1 MFSGFDIKE
10 ELLKLRGDHVISP
23 EDEVIQEV
31 NKILA
36 QSIYKEKNIL
46 QNLKSYQKTF
56 EVLEEEGLKE
66 KYVFTQ
72 EDLKRISIK
81 LRLKFLD
88 SQNYPFD
95 VPYEAISKINEL
107 NKRQGKNIH
116 GFKIMSTAQAFKKPG
131 NADNFA
137 LFAPTILGNYYLIH
151 SWGHRFKWYQ
161 KIIAFPLRNFE
172 TLAVCL
178 IIWTAIIT
186 LCLPTF
192 LITLDD
198 TATYWSGYRIGT
210 FFHLLIFFSGITAYI
225 LVGFNKRFSGT
236 IWQEEREYD

>member
-10 ELLKLRGDHVISP
+10 ELLKLRSNVPITP

-36 QSIYKEKNIL
+36 QSIYKEQNIL
-46 QNLKSYQKTF
+46 HNLKSYQKTF
-56 EVLEEEGLKE
+56 EVLDEEGLKE
-66 KYVFTQ
+66 KYLYTT
-72 EDLKRISIK
+72 EELKQLCIN

-95 VPYEAISKINEL
+95 VPYEAISKINQL
-107 NKRQGKNIH
+107 NKQQGKNIH
-116 GFKIMSTAQAFKKPG
+116 GFKIMSTAQAFKKPS
-131 NADNFA
+131 NSVNFA
-137 LFAPTILGNYYLIH
+137 LFAPTLLGNYYLIH

-161 KIIAFPLRNFE
+161 KILAFPLRSFE

-178 IIWTAIIT
+178 IMWTAIVT

-192 LITLDD
+192 LITLDR
-198 TATYWSGYRIGT
+198 TATYWSGYRAGT
-210 FFHLLIFFSGITAYI
+210 FFHLLIFFSGISAYI
-225 LVGFNKRFSGT
+225 LVGFNKRFSGSV
-236 IWQEEREYD
+236 WQEEREFD